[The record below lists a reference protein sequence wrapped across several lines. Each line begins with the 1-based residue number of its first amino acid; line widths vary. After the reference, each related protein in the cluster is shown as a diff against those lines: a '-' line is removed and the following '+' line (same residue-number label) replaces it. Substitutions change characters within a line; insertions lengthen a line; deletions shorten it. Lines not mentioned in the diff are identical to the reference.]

1 LINPH
6 QIEEVRMNE
15 AREILH
21 QLLIKACVHC
31 DEETEAQKA
40 LDEYNENVDT
50 ALKQLRELV
59 EGKKQKEP
67 EMDWGGRT
75 YEEQIEPARISGY
88 NSACDDIADMIYKEE
103 K

>member
-1 LINPH
+1 
-6 QIEEVRMNE
+6 MNE
-15 AREILH
+15 AREIFEVYYKDIMKYIILDLPDGDKKH
-21 QLLIKACVHC
+21 NIKIS
-31 DEETEAQKA
+31 Q
-40 LDEYNENVDT
+40 DT